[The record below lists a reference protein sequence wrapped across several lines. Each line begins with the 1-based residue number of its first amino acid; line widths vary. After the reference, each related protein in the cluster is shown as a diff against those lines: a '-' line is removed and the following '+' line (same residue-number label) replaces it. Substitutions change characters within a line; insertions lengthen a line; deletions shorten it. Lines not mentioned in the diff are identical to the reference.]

1 MSAGLPSSF
10 LESNKTDLSYVQRSE
25 AVMEPIDLPL
35 RDESGAGLS
44 AGLSL
49 AFALQLSEIL
59 RTPTLDA
66 GESDNLSV
74 DPLDRI
80 ESPLT
85 WHAL

>member
-1 MSAGLPSSF
+1 
-10 LESNKTDLSYVQRSE
+10 
-25 AVMEPIDLPL
+25 MEPIDLPL

-66 GESDNLSV
+66 GESDNS
-74 DPLDRI
+74 I
-80 ESPLT
+80 C
-85 WHAL
+85 